1 MYRTQKNPM
10 ISTGILLSRIQIRIA
25 KWRDLWEKS
34 RRILNVELSSP
45 HPVESEHILLPT
57 QEYNHQPEWSIE
69 FWCPEFLL
77 GYHYI
82 GMIE

>member
-1 MYRTQKNPM
+1 MKRLMGEVQKDP
-10 ISTGILLSRIQIRIA
+10 
-25 KWRDLWEKS
+25 KC
-34 RRILNVELSSP
+34 ELSNP

-57 QEYNHQPEWSIE
+57 QEYYHQPEWSTE